1 MPASITMALVAVRP
15 KVAGRSR
22 LMPASGLAAAQQ
34 YHTGTRGQDSARIWR
49 RARQGLGP
57 QGDGMDKLTIGDA
70 ILSRIEETAD
80 TSFTAEGFFPAFDPE
95 LMRPHMSWMA
105 RRYYLRERGA
115 LVFSMH
121 APHGGHVRANGAGF
135 ALQWLGARS

>member
-80 TSFTAEGFFPAFDPE
+80 TSFTAEGFFPAFDLEQSPI
-95 LMRPHMSWMA
+95 
-105 RRYYLRERGA
+105 RRNAFNDSVL
-115 LVFSMH
+115 SMVE
-121 APHGGHVRANGAGF
+121 AVNGAGF
-135 ALQWLGARS
+135 TPPWLGAGW